1 MAMARILAGPAT
13 TVEPAGT
20 EAGLVTGGTLADGTS
35 PRFTSLPPHGDP
47 VRTRARGVQT
57 LGSGLQV
64 AIGLG
69 LWNLGNYAFFL
80 VAGRVL
86 GPSDYGLVAAILS
99 GVLVIQTPFTSLQTA
114 LARVVSAV
122 PSAEGAALYRDAL
135 RRALR
140 WTPAG
145 AVAAAGVVLLAG
157 AVREDVPVGPLLAAI
172 VVLLPVAV
180 FPLALGQLQG
190 ERRFGRY
197 SLSMAAFGLPRPLML
212 LPFLAL
218 GMGVYAAL
226 LGTAATTVLAAVVA
240 VLFTADRL
248 REAAHGPS
256 HREHA
261 RAMATSLAP
270 LVAGVTAVAVM
281 SNLDVIAA
289 KLALDSVDAGLFA
302 SAAVVAK
309 AVFLVPQAI
318 TIVLLPR
325 VAQRHAAGRPTAEL
339 LAVSLGAT
347 LLIGGLCSLIAL
359 AFGDTIM
366 TLTFGDEF
374 ADSAAILPELTAA
387 MTLIG
392 ASLTLLYHQ
401 VALGSYRV
409 AWLLAGT
416 AGVLA
421 LGLAL
426 FHGSPEQIV
435 AVDATVA
442 AGALIVHDLIGAG
455 SGDTIRSGVR
465 ALLRHGRP

>member
-1 MAMARILAGPAT
+1 MARILAGPAT
-13 TVEPAGT
+13 TGEPAGT
-20 EAGLVTGGTLADGTS
+20 EAGLLTGATIADAIT

-47 VRTRARGVQT
+47 VRMRARGVQT
-57 LGSGLQV
+57 IGSGLQV

-80 VAGRVL
+80 LAGRVL
-86 GPSDYGLVAAILS
+86 GPADYGLVAAILS

-122 PSAEGAALYRDAL
+122 PSAEGAALYRTAL

-145 AVAAAGVVLLAG
+145 AALAAAAVVLAGVVRDG
-157 AVREDVPVGPLLAAI
+157 VPVGPLLAAI
-172 VVLLPVAV
+172 LVLLPVAV

-197 SLSMAAFGLPRPLML
+197 ALSMASFGLPRPLML
-212 LPFLAL
+212 LPLLAL
-218 GMGVYAAL
+218 GLGVYAAL
-226 LGTAATTVLAAVVA
+226 LGTAATTVLAGVVA

-248 REAAHGPS
+248 REAVPGPPQAH
-256 HREHA
+256 HA

-289 KLALDSVDAGLFA
+289 KLALDPVEAGLFA

-325 VAQRHAAGRPTAEL
+325 VAQRHAAGGATAEL

-347 LLIGGLCSLIAL
+347 LLIGAACSLIAL
-359 AFGDTIM
+359 AFAEPIM

-421 LGLAL
+421 VGLAL
-426 FHGSPEQIV
+426 VHGSPEAIV

-442 AGALIVHDLIGAG
+442 AGALIAHDLIGAG
-455 SGDTIRSGVR
+455 SGDTILAGLR
-465 ALLRHGRP
+465 ALLRRARP

>member
-1 MAMARILAGPAT
+1 MARILAGPAT
-13 TVEPAGT
+13 TDESAGT
-20 EAGLVTGGTLADGTS
+20 EAGLLTGATIADAMT

-47 VRTRARGVQT
+47 VRMRARGVQT
-57 LGSGLQV
+57 IGSGLQV

-80 VAGRVL
+80 LAGRVL
-86 GPSDYGLVAAILS
+86 GPADYGLVAAILS

-122 PSAEGAALYRDAL
+122 PSAEGAALYRTAL

-145 AVAAAGVVLLAG
+145 AALAAALVLLAG
-157 AVREDVPVGPLLAAI
+157 AVRDDVPVGPLLAAI
-172 VVLLPVAV
+172 LVLLPVAV

-197 SLSMAAFGLPRPLML
+197 ALSMAAFGLPRPLML
-212 LPFLAL
+212 LPLLAL
-218 GMGVYAAL
+218 GVYAAL

-248 REAAHGPS
+248 REAAPGPLQGD
-256 HREHA
+256 HA

-270 LVAGVTAVAVM
+270 LVAGVTAVAVI

-289 KLALDSVDAGLFA
+289 KLALDPVQAGLFA

-325 VAQRHAAGRPTAEL
+325 VAQRHAAGGATAEL
-339 LAVSLGAT
+339 LAISLGAA
-347 LLIGGLCSLIAL
+347 LLIGAACSLIAL
-359 AFGDTIM
+359 AFAEPIM

-421 LGLAL
+421 VGLAL
-426 FHGSPEQIV
+426 VHGSPEAIV

-442 AGALIVHDLIGAG
+442 AGALIAHDLIGAG
-455 SGDTIRSGVR
+455 SGDTIHAGLRV
-465 ALLRHGRP
+465 LLRRERS